1 MQLLLRAGDHLGKDM
16 QRKTYRVH
24 EVTALLG
31 IGKSTVY
38 KLIGEGALERIKIG
52 ASTLIT
58 AASVDALLMSD
69 AA

>member
-1 MQLLLRAGDHLGKDM
+1 M
-16 QRKTYRVH
+16 QRKTYKVN
-24 EVTALLG
+24 EVTTMLG

-38 KLIGEGALERIKIG
+38 KLIGEGTLQRIKIG

-58 AASVDALLMSD
+58 AASVDALLTHD

>member
-1 MQLLLRAGDHLGKDM
+1 M

-38 KLIGEGALERIKIG
+38 KLIGEGTLQRIKVG
-52 ASTLIT
+52 ATTLIT
-58 AASVDALLMSD
+58 AASVDALLPPH
-69 AA
+69 AV